1 METKELNYASTINVK
16 FIEKT
21 KFNDVGEIKAL
32 KAGVAKKLLAAG
44 IVEEYVSTPTP
55 VVKKESKESKE
66 TKE

>member
-1 METKELNYASTINVK
+1 METKELNYSSTINVK

-55 VVKKESKESKE
+55 IVEKESKKSKD